1 MNDTPQSP
9 PIKGLGKLIHIA
21 GWGILFCSP
30 FFFTGRESQVTFE
43 GYFRSIIVPLSFMLV
58 FYLNYGWLVRRY
70 LFNRRT
76 GRFLLINLLL
86 IGATMLFVHLCMR
99 YFYPPEMHHPARP
112 PRPLNETVGFFLV
125 NAVIYSLVAG
135 LSVAIKMTDGWYRVA
150 AIQRELEKE
159 RAEAELQ
166 NLKSQLNPHFLFNTL
181 NNIYSLIAFSPE
193 KAQEAVHDLSRL
205 LRYVLYES
213 SQPFVP
219 LEKDFD
225 FLRNYVELMRIRLP
239 KHVELKTNIVASSP
253 GTLIAPLLF
262 MTEKIFGKDKPNV
275 LLYKLFGNKKKT
287 IPFIQKYDVEIQ
299 WPKKMYITVYEK
311 PVIGYI
317 RYMGCNMF
325 FDKDGIVVESSTES
339 YDKVP
344 EIIGLKFN
352 SIVLGSKLDVG
363 DDDIFRQIL
372 DLTQSFDKYDLDV
385 SKVYF
390 DSSDNLILYIE
401 EVKVYLGN
409 SDDYTD
415 KLFELKQMETKFSGL
430 KGTLYMQDYTK
441 DSNAIIFKKDEK

>member
-86 IGATMLFVHLCMR
+86 IGGMMLFVHLCMR

-213 SQPFVP
+213 SQPFVS

-262 MTEKIFGKDKPNV
+262 ISLVENAFKHGVSNNKPSFIHLDIHQEGAEVVCTIVNSYFPKSPDKDKSGSGIGLVNLEKRLG
-275 LLYKLFGNKKKT
+275 LLYPGHFSFQCGREGDNYSSYLSIT
-287 IPFIQKYDVEIQ
+287 INETEI
-299 WPKKMYITVYEK
+299 
-311 PVIGYI
+311 
-317 RYMGCNMF
+317 
-325 FDKDGIVVESSTES
+325 
-339 YDKVP
+339 
-344 EIIGLKFN
+344 
-352 SIVLGSKLDVG
+352 
-363 DDDIFRQIL
+363 
-372 DLTQSFDKYDLDV
+372 
-385 SKVYF
+385 
-390 DSSDNLILYIE
+390 
-401 EVKVYLGN
+401 
-409 SDDYTD
+409 
-415 KLFELKQMETKFSGL
+415 
-430 KGTLYMQDYTK
+430 
-441 DSNAIIFKKDEK
+441 

>member
-1 MNDTPQSP
+1 MKRQKNNNRVIKIVVPVIICLVAALVVAGYFLFRVNNISYEGNRHYSDEEMNNYIFGTDTP
-9 PIKGLGKLIHIA
+9 
-21 GWGILFCSP
+21 
-30 FFFTGRESQVTFE
+30 
-43 GYFRSIIVPLSFMLV
+43 
-58 FYLNYGWLVRRY
+58 
-70 LFNRRT
+70 
-76 GRFLLINLLL
+76 
-86 IGATMLFVHLCMR
+86 
-99 YFYPPEMHHPARP
+99 
-112 PRPLNETVGFFLV
+112 
-125 NAVIYSLVAG
+125 NAVVY
-135 LSVAIKMTDGWYRVA
+135 
-150 AIQRELEKE
+150 
-159 RAEAELQ
+159 
-166 NLKSQLNPHFLFNTL
+166 N
-181 NNIYSLIAFSPE
+181 
-193 KAQEAVHDLSRL
+193 
-205 LRYVLYES
+205 
-213 SQPFVP
+213 
-219 LEKDFD
+219 
-225 FLRNYVELMRIRLP
+225 
-239 KHVELKTNIVASSP
+239 
-253 GTLIAPLLF
+253 
-262 MTEKIFGKDKPNV
+262 IFGKK
-275 LLYKLFGNKKKT
+275 NKQ
-287 IPFIQKYDVEIQ
+287 IPFIQKYEVETI
-299 WPKKMYITVYEK
+299 WPDKMNVTIYEK
-311 PVIGYI
+311 AVVGYI
-317 RYMGCNMF
+317 NYMGCNMY

>member
-1 MNDTPQSP
+1 M
-9 PIKGLGKLIHIA
+9 
-21 GWGILFCSP
+21 
-30 FFFTGRESQVTFE
+30 
-43 GYFRSIIVPLSFMLV
+43 
-58 FYLNYGWLVRRY
+58 
-70 LFNRRT
+70 
-76 GRFLLINLLL
+76 
-86 IGATMLFVHLCMR
+86 
-99 YFYPPEMHHPARP
+99 
-112 PRPLNETVGFFLV
+112 
-125 NAVIYSLVAG
+125 
-135 LSVAIKMTDGWYRVA
+135 
-150 AIQRELEKE
+150 
-159 RAEAELQ
+159 
-166 NLKSQLNPHFLFNTL
+166 
-181 NNIYSLIAFSPE
+181 
-193 KAQEAVHDLSRL
+193 
-205 LRYVLYES
+205 
-213 SQPFVP
+213 
-219 LEKDFD
+219 
-225 FLRNYVELMRIRLP
+225 
-239 KHVELKTNIVASSP
+239 
-253 GTLIAPLLF
+253 
-262 MTEKIFGKDKPNV
+262 
-275 LLYKLFGNKKKT
+275 
-287 IPFIQKYDVEIQ
+287 EIQ

-352 SIVLGSKLDVG
+352 SKVLGSKLDVG